1 MQGLADSAGACQ
13 LGLEV
18 SLDLVGQH
26 SLGQIGAEDG
36 SVGQD
41 VVQLVGG
48 RFPGLPTSI
57 PASLACRSSL
67 PGKAQYVKVRMPFR
81 NDMRY

>member
-41 VVQLVGG
+41 VVQLVGEG
-48 RFPGLPTSI
+48 FGLADLDTGQLGLQVVLRGSAETSKAL
-57 PASLACRSSL
+57 PLSSTASR
-67 PGKAQYVKVRMPFR
+67 
-81 NDMRY
+81 